1 MAKSQPED
9 TRSPIPGNAPP
20 FGRDDFQ
27 IIVYGEERGPEVG
40 VDNPSGMRSGIF
52 GVENIIPVNRM
63 TKNVVTKGPWRSPD
77 LTPLH
82 QGPVTHSS
90 FSWNLQFTIFASG
103 WLTVSSK
110 LLSGCILTKVYESR
124 FICTSIVKVT
134 PQSGSSCS
142 VLVTVLRPMFVCE
155 NV

>member
-40 VDNPSGMRSGIF
+40 VDNQSGMISGIF

-63 TKNVVTKGPWRSPD
+63 TKKGSHQRPPEVARS
-77 LTPLH
+77 
-82 QGPVTHSS
+82 HSS
-90 FSWNLQFTIFASG
+90 SPRSCHSFPFFLESPIYHLCLRLDNC
-103 WLTVSSK
+103 
-110 LLSGCILTKVYESR
+110 LLKA
-124 FICTSIVKVT
+124 
-134 PQSGSSCS
+134 
-142 VLVTVLRPMFVCE
+142 LVRMYPHKGV
-155 NV
+155 